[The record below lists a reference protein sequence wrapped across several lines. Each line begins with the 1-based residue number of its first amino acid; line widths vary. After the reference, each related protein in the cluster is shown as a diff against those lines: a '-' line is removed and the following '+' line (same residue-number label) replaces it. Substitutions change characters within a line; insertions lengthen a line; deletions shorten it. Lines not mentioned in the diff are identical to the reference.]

1 MQVPI
6 AQWNQA
12 GGNPA
17 GNGFRA
23 VNTVVP
29 VSGRARY
36 IHLPSDAV
44 GSSPVI
50 GPNDEIY
57 VGTQAGELFVCRI
70 DRERVLHAPFER
82 KTQIADIAFAVHTP
96 AVGADGTAYC
106 LCTTKP
112 NPRDHRHPPAPTNL
126 IAAVNPDG
134 TVRWTTP
141 VPPQEFE
148 GHWSQGAVRGALRV
162 LSDGSA
168 ARIIF
173 AADYDLVGRDPST
186 GGQGSIYVRHLGILD
201 ETGAFRLFHRYQE
214 ERPFVD
220 AHGGGG
226 FGETVTLDDLPPL
239 PPGPQLPEGVHPYRD
254 TPVVFGSMPSS
265 EPWTIVVAGR
275 SGLYAFRWSYLDDS
289 FVMQP
294 GRFSSAS
301 PVTSPA
307 AFPNGLLAATGANA
321 MALYDT
327 DTFTA
332 YAQTNILGR
341 ETMTAG
347 GLRQIYCL
355 SRGGVLNLVDSNG
368 QVVKRRQLG
377 ADTVAFPVLSGNHV
391 HVATMTELR
400 TLTLDLEDVS
410 SVDLQN
416 QSSFPGRSS
425 PAIGAD
431 GSVYLAIG
439 SYLHCYLAPEPSTGP
454 DIGPPIMG

>member
-1 MQVPI
+1 
-6 AQWNQA
+6 
-12 GGNPA
+12 
-17 GNGFRA
+17 
-23 VNTVVP
+23 
-29 VSGRARY
+29 
-36 IHLPSDAV
+36 
-44 GSSPVI
+44 
-50 GPNDEIY
+50 
-57 VGTQAGELFVCRI
+57 
-70 DRERVLHAPFER
+70 
-82 KTQIADIAFAVHTP
+82 
-96 AVGADGTAYC
+96 
-106 LCTTKP
+106 
-112 NPRDHRHPPAPTNL
+112 
-126 IAAVNPDG
+126 
-134 TVRWTTP
+134 
-141 VPPQEFE
+141 
-148 GHWSQGAVRGALRV
+148 
-162 LSDGSA
+162 
-168 ARIIF
+168 
-173 AADYDLVGRDPST
+173 
-186 GGQGSIYVRHLGILD
+186 VRHLGILD

-220 AHGGGG
+220 AHGSGG
-226 FGETVTLDDLPPL
+226 FGDTVTLDDLPPL
-239 PPGPQLPEGVHPYRD
+239 PAGPQLPEGVHPYRD